1 MSNKTMHLVVSTNNV
16 GSECEIDLD
25 ITEEEWNDFTEMAQQ
40 ELIRESLPDVV
51 DIYVMPK
58 QTKRN

>member
-16 GSECEIDLD
+16 GSECEINLD

-51 DIYVMPK
+51 DIYVIPK
-58 QTKRN
+58 